1 MFYIAVTRFN
11 NETWRENQRWRE
23 KHDYKGCI
31 YNTPIHIKDSIPLE
45 ITLYI
50 IEMNNQTNN
59 IMGIGRLIN
68 KVYTDKKY
76 KIYSENN
83 YNRYTYK
90 GNSYLSREEIISE
103 NGKNEKILIEAI
115 EKFLFKGYKHMK
127 RGQGITILPI
137 DHQLRFARYIQ
148 DLFRNF

>member
-11 NETWRENQRWRE
+11 NQTWRENIRWRE
-23 KHDYKGCI
+23 NNSFEGCI
-31 YNTPIHIKDSIPLE
+31 YNTPIHIKETIPLE

-50 IEMNNQTNN
+50 IEMNNDNNN
-59 IMGIGRLIN
+59 IMGIGKLLN
-68 KVYTDKKY
+68 KVCTDKKY
-76 KIYSENN
+76 KIYSDNN

-90 GNSYLSREEIISE
+90 GNKYISRETILDE
-103 NGKNEKILIEAI
+103 NGKNEKKLIEAM

-137 DHQLRFARYIQ
+137 DHQLRFARYIK
-148 DLFRNF
+148 DLF

>member
-23 KHDYKGCI
+23 NNNFTGCI
-31 YNTPIHIKDSIPLE
+31 YNTPIHIKDAISLE

-59 IMGIGRLIN
+59 IMGIGRLLN
-68 KVYTDKKY
+68 KVHTDKKY
-76 KIYSENN
+76 KIYNDNN

-90 GNSYLSREEIISE
+90 GNSYLSREDIIDE
-103 NGKNEKILIEAI
+103 NRKNEKKLIEAI

-127 RGQGITILPI
+127 RGHGITILPI

-148 DLFRNF
+148 DLFA

>member
-23 KHDYKGCI
+23 NNNFTGCI
-31 YNTPIHIKDSIPLE
+31 YNTPIHIKDAIPLE

-59 IMGIGRLIN
+59 IMGIGRLLN
-68 KVYTDKKY
+68 KVHTDKKY
-76 KIYSENN
+76 KIYNDNN

-90 GNSYLSREEIISE
+90 GNSYLSREAIIDE
-103 NGKNEKILIEAI
+103 NGKMKKI
-115 EKFLFKGYKHMK
+115 
-127 RGQGITILPI
+127 
-137 DHQLRFARYIQ
+137 
-148 DLFRNF
+148 